1 MRLVFSSFCRY
12 TLFLVVG
19 FLLFALGACR
29 SARSSLRS
37 SEQSVTHQS
46 ASIRVLQDTLIFR
59 DSVFIEA
66 KGCTIRTKEVKHQYH
81 LIREL
86 AHDSVRDTL
95 YRTIQKTEV
104 RERIVQKRG
113 FVYNIGIACIAIVAI
128 FMLYSIKRYFSKK

>member
-1 MRLVFSSFCRY
+1 MRLVSSSFCRF

-19 FLLFALGACR
+19 FLLILLGACR
-29 SARSSLRS
+29 SSRSAVSLQEERD
-37 SEQSVTHQS
+37 THQS
-46 ASIRVLQDTLIFR
+46 TSVRVLQDTLIFR

-95 YRTIQKTEV
+95 YRTITKTEV
-104 RERIVQKRG
+104 RERVVQKRG
-113 FVYNIGIACIAIVAI
+113 FVYNMGIACIAIVAI
-128 FMLYSIKRYFSKK
+128 FMLYSIKRYFSAK

>member
-1 MRLVFSSFCRY
+1 MRFVFSSFCRY
-12 TLFLVVG
+12 TLILVVG
-19 FLLFALGACR
+19 FLLILLGACR
-29 SARSSLRS
+29 SSRSAVSLQEERA
-37 SEQSVTHQS
+37 THQS
-46 ASIRVLQDTLIFR
+46 ASIRVLKDTLIFR

-113 FVYNIGIACIAIVAI
+113 FLYNIGIAAITIVAI
-128 FMLYSIKRYFSKK
+128 FMFYNIFLYFSRK